1 MVDDIRTIAASFDQ
15 RAARYSTVDW
25 HRDYARRFVELASLG
40 PGQRVLDAGAG
51 TGFATIEIARRVG
64 AAGTVVAVDVSAGML
79 AQLRKGIEAEN
90 LSHVELLQGDATSLP
105 ELPGSTFDAVL
116 CSSALLYMSA
126 DAALREWH
134 RLLTPRGIVGF
145 STMCA
150 DSPPPGRMF
159 RECARAFGL
168 ALEDPS
174 AVLGSEERCYEA
186 LRSAG
191 FDEVTVI
198 PGKIQLSPSDLSVAW
213 ESNFRSVG
221 HAPVRGLSQEKQ
233 DSLRERYEAALQGA
247 LTADATALTTG
258 NVLFAFARKFPGIP
272 PAERRE

>member
-1 MVDDIRTIAASFDQ
+1 MVDDLRTIAASFDQ
-15 RAARYSTVDW
+15 RAARYTTVEW
-25 HRDYARRFVELASLG
+25 HRVYARRFVELASLE

-64 AAGTVVAVDVSAGML
+64 VTGKVMAVDVSAGML
-79 AQLRKGIEAEN
+79 AQLRIAIGALN
-90 LSHVELLQGDATSLP
+90 LSHVELLQDDATHLP
-105 ELPGSTFDAVL
+105 ALPDATFDAVL

-126 DAALREWH
+126 APALREWH

-159 RECARAFGL
+159 RECASAFGL

-174 AVLGSEERCYEA
+174 AALGSDERCREA
-186 LRSAG
+186 LHSAG
-191 FDEVTVI
+191 FAELTVI
-198 PGKIQLSPSDLSVAW
+198 PGEIQLSPSDLLVAW
-213 ESNFRSVG
+213 ESNLRSAA

-233 DSLRERYEAALQGA
+233 DSLRGRYEAALQDA
-247 LTADATALTTG
+247 LAADAKALTTG
-258 NVLFAFARKFPGIP
+258 DVLFAFARKPDDAS
-272 PAERRE
+272 AERGE

>member
-1 MVDDIRTIAASFDQ
+1 MVDDLRTIATSFDQ

-25 HRDYARRFVELASLG
+25 HRDYARRFVELASLE

-51 TGFATIEIARRVG
+51 TGFAAIEIARRVG
-64 AAGTVVAVDVSAGML
+64 AAGKVLAVDVSAGML
-79 AQLRKGIEAEN
+79 AQLQIAIDAAN
-90 LSHVELLQGDATSLP
+90 FSHVELLQDDATNLP
-105 ELPGSTFDAVL
+105 ELPASTFDAVL

-159 RECARAFGL
+159 RECASAFGL

-174 AVLGSEERCYEA
+174 AALGSEKRCREA
-186 LRSAG
+186 LHSAG
-191 FDEVTVI
+191 FAEVTVT
-198 PGKIQLSPSDLSVAW
+198 PGEIHLSPSDLSVAW
-213 ESNFRSVG
+213 ESNFRAAA

-233 DSLRERYEAALQGA
+233 NSLRERYEAALQDA
-247 LTADATALTTG
+247 FVADAAALTTG
-258 NVLFAFARKFPGIP
+258 DVLFAFARKSPGNP
-272 PAERRE
+272 SR

>member
-1 MVDDIRTIAASFDQ
+1 MVDDLRTIAASFDQ

-25 HRDYARRFVELASLG
+25 HRDYARRFVELASLE

-64 AAGTVVAVDVSAGML
+64 AAGKVLAVDVSAGML
-79 AQLRKGIEAEN
+79 EQLQIAIDAAN
-90 LSHVELLQGDATSLP
+90 FSHVELLQDDATNLP
-105 ELPGSTFDAVL
+105 ELPGSTFDVVL

-159 RECARAFGL
+159 RECASAFGL
-168 ALEDPS
+168 ALEDAS
-174 AVLGSEERCYEA
+174 AALGSEERCREA
-186 LRSAG
+186 LHLGR
-191 FDEVTVI
+191 
-198 PGKIQLSPSDLSVAW
+198 
-213 ESNFRSVG
+213 
-221 HAPVRGLSQEKQ
+221 VR
-233 DSLRERYEAALQGA
+233 
-247 LTADATALTTG
+247 
-258 NVLFAFARKFPGIP
+258 
-272 PAERRE
+272 

>member
-1 MVDDIRTIAASFDQ
+1 MVDDLRTIAASFDQ
-15 RAARYSTVDW
+15 RAARYSTVEW
-25 HRDYARRFVELASLG
+25 HRAYARRFVELASLE

-64 AAGTVVAVDVSAGML
+64 EAGKVIAVDVSAGML
-79 AQLRKGIEAEN
+79 AQLQIAMDAAH
-90 LSHVELLQGDATSLP
+90 LSHVELLQDDATHLP
-105 ELPGSTFDAVL
+105 ELPGATFDAVL

-126 DAALREWH
+126 NPALREWH
-134 RLLTPRGIVGF
+134 RVLKPRGIIGF

-168 ALEDPS
+168 SLEDPS
-174 AVLGSEERCYEA
+174 AALGSEERCREA

-198 PGKIQLSPSDLSVAW
+198 PGEIQLSPTDLLVAW
-213 ESNFRSVG
+213 ESNVRSAA
-221 HAPVRGLSQEKQ
+221 HAPVRELSQEEQ
-233 DSLRERYEAALQGA
+233 DGLRERYEAALGGA
-247 LTADATALTTG
+247 LIADAKALTTG
-258 NVLFAFARKFPGIP
+258 GVLFAFARKP
-272 PAERRE
+272 REPSR